1 MHSVPQTSTSECPSV
16 SHRMLVLD
24 RTLFMGKPA
33 VRCPHEHVLL
43 RVEFSQCYCVQL
55 FISVLSSV
63 ISTGSN
69 HGLINCILLCVPRA
83 QSLVY
88 GYFWK

>member
-1 MHSVPQTSTSECPSV
+1 MHSIPQTSTSECPSV

-55 FISVLSSV
+55 FISQFIVSDQYWLKPWLDKL
-63 ISTGSN
+63 
-69 HGLINCILLCVPRA
+69 H
-83 QSLVY
+83 LVVCS
-88 GYFWK
+88 